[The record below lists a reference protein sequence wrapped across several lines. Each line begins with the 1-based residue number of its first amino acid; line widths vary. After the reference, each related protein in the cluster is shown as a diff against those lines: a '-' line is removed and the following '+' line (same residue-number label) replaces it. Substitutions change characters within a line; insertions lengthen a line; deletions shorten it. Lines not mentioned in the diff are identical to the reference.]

1 MVYCISMILLS
12 FFTFFTLENK
22 VFLSYLHVYEIA
34 FTAFK
39 YFVEILT
46 LINFYKLSIFRT
58 IQWHHLYPFSHFL
71 QSVHCLQCLHFV
83 LWRFH
88 VRLST
93 WESKESFIFLTLSIN
108 LNKLLLYEK
117 WKKISLSVFSQI
129 HKKSLIKTFYIIWNF
144 QMLLVIWNDY
154 HIQACCELVREYNCY
169 LFSRLHDKTAAT
181 RFCFL
186 SDNDLWIFY
195 YFLPFG

>member
-1 MVYCISMILLS
+1 MILLS
-12 FFTFFTLENK
+12 FFTFFTFENRVLRPCIWDSIYSLQIFCWNPYINK
-22 VFLSYLHVYEIA
+22 FLQA
-34 FTAFK
+34 FD
-39 YFVEILT
+39 
-46 LINFYKLSIFRT
+46 LSHHSMTSSLPFFTFFTICTFRT
-58 IQWHHLYPFSHFL
+58 MF
-71 QSVHCLQCLHFV
+71 LHFV

-129 HKKSLIKTFYIIWNF
+129 HKKSLVKNFHIIWNF

-169 LFSRLHDKTAAT
+169 LFCRLHDKTAAT
-181 RFCFL
+181 RFCFV

-195 YFLPFG
+195 YFLSFG